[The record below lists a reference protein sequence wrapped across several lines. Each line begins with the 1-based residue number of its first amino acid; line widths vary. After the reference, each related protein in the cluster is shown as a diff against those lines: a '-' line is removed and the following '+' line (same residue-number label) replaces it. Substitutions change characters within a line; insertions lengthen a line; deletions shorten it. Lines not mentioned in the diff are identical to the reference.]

1 MKTDVTLPDEGKN
14 EQPMVAP
21 ATAPAPAKPPV
32 HLDFSKETSPNSPFQ
47 KAKSLEKRLKLFLWG
62 DSGVFK
68 TTIALQFPK
77 PALIDMEGSADL
89 YGDVLEFGVLKAT
102 TLEQVIAA
110 IDWLRTKRH
119 DFRTVVID
127 PFTVLWEILQKKW
140 SDLFLLRNKGS
151 KGYRHEFY
159 DMQPKDWMTLKA
171 ELKEIIRKLIAL
183 DMNVIVTARQKP
195 QYKEGSFMVAMGDT
209 FDGEKSLPYL
219 FDTIVHLYVDES
231 GRHMAKCLKD
241 RSHKLPMEPF
251 ELPKEPL
258 DARYKVFE
266 SYFGKQALSRKA
278 RPVSVITP
286 ELKAKIESRISQ
298 LGITSEH
305 VERRLA
311 TYGAETID
319 DLTLNDAETI
329 LQKLESTISKQT
341 TGGSN
346 AQN

>member
-1 MKTDVTLPDEGKN
+1 MKTDVTLPDEGKPD
-14 EQPMVAP
+14 QPTGQPVAQ
-21 ATAPAPAKPPV
+21 KSV
-32 HLDFSKETSPNSPFQ
+32 HLDFSKKEETADSPFQ
-47 KAKSLEKRLKLFLWG
+47 KAKSVEKRLKLFLWG

-77 PALIDMEGSADL
+77 PALIDLEGSADL
-89 YGDVLEFGVLKAT
+89 YGDVFDFGVLKAT
-102 TLEQVIAA
+102 TFEQATNA
-110 IDWLRTKRH
+110 IEWLSTKRH

-127 PFTVLWEILQKKW
+127 PFTVLWEALQKKW

-171 ELKEIIRKLIAL
+171 ELKEFIRKLIAL
-183 DMNVIVTARQKP
+183 DMNVVVTARQKP

-219 FDTIVHLYVDES
+219 FDTIVHLYIDEN
-231 GRHMAKCLKD
+231 GRHMGKCLKD
-241 RSHKLPMEPF
+241 RSHKLPTEPF

-258 DARYKVFE
+258 EARYNVFE

-278 RPVSVITP
+278 KPMSMITP
-286 ELKAKIESRISQ
+286 ELKTKIEKAISQ
-298 LGITSEH
+298 LGLTSEH
-305 VERRLA
+305 VEKRLA
-311 TYGAETID
+311 TYGVEALD
-319 DLTLNDAETI
+319 DLTLKDAETI
-329 LQKLESTISKQT
+329 ASKLDAALSKQI

-346 AQN
+346 AKN

>member
-1 MKTDVTLPDEGKN
+1 MKTDVKLPEDGK
-14 EQPMVAP
+14 PVPP
-21 ATAPAPAKPPV
+21 AANNPAPAKPV
-32 HLDFSKETSPNSPFQ
+32 HLDFSKKENSPATSPFQ

-77 PALIDMEGSADL
+77 PAMIDLEGSADL
-89 YGDVLEFGVLKAT
+89 YGDVFDFAVLKAT
-102 TLEQVIAA
+102 TFEQVMSTIE
-110 IDWLRTKRH
+110 WLSTQRH

-127 PFTVLWEILQKKW
+127 PFTVLWEALQKKW

-171 ELKEIIRKLIAL
+171 ELKEFIRKLIAL
-183 DMNVIVTARQKP
+183 DMNVVVTARQKP

-219 FDTIVHLYVDES
+219 FDTIVHLYIDEN
-231 GRHMAKCLKD
+231 GRHMGKCLKD
-241 RSHKLPMEPF
+241 RSHKLPLEPF

-258 DARYKVFE
+258 EARYKVFE
-266 SYFGKQALSRKA
+266 NYFGKQALSKKSK
-278 RPVSVITP
+278 PIVLITP
-286 ELKAKIESRISQ
+286 ELKTKIEQSIAQ
-298 LGITSEH
+298 LGMTPDH
-305 VERRLA
+305 VEKRLA
-311 TYGAETID
+311 TYGVETLD
-319 DLTLNDAETI
+319 DLTLQDAETI
-329 LQKLESTISKQT
+329 AAKLESALSKQT